1 LCDDDYLPSPVSE
14 SSIFNQ
20 HVGRPRNVSSHS
32 TLKQDVRNDKMVRQ
46 LKADLKIE
54 LEIAKKE
61 REELK
66 GKLSREV
73 KKGKALTDERNALA
87 AQVQELKAN
96 LESSK
101 SKIKRVEK
109 EKEQARKSEEALRKK
124 YEAKKA
130 DLATLNKSRFGL
142 EDQLDGLK
150 GDVSMA
156 LTENKAFKETISG
169 LEMKLESVT
178 AELEDARKK
187 LEECDS
193 THSTTISELQ
203 TQLEN
208 TTSHLN
214 NSLNETENLKTAHS
228 LIQEDL
234 EFQLSTTNKA
244 LQTARQELDILRR
257 SSSESTSNSHRSH
270 QPLTSDI
277 KNQNIRKTYAKVK
290 GKYDTLFGKA
300 RHILVTTKGMELSAF
315 GEFGK
320 AVRELRKEVENQEQD
335 VVNQMI
341 KREDGG
347 DEGVRR
353 EERVREVIM
362 VDE

>member
-1 LCDDDYLPSPVSE
+1 MCDDDYLPSPVSE

-20 HVGRPRNVSSHS
+20 HVGRPRNVSSHFS
-32 TLKQDVRNDKMVRQ
+32 LKQDVRNDKMVRQ

-73 KKGKALTDERNALA
+73 KKGKALIDERNDLL
-87 AQVQELKAN
+87 AQVQELKSN
-96 LESSK
+96 LETSK
-101 SKIKRVEK
+101 SKIKRMEK
-109 EKEQARKSEEALRKK
+109 EKEQARKSEESLRKK

-130 DLATLNKSRFGL
+130 DLAALNKSRFEL

-150 GDVSMA
+150 GDISRMVS
-156 LTENKAFKETISG
+156 ENKASKETISG
-169 LEMKLESVT
+169 LETKMESVT
-178 AELEDARKK
+178 TELEAARKQ
-187 LEECDS
+187 LEERDS
-193 THSTTISELQ
+193 AHSTTISDLQ
-203 TQLEN
+203 TQLAN

-214 NSLNETENLKTAHS
+214 DSLNETESLKTAHS

-234 EFQLSTTNKA
+234 EAQLSTTNKA
-244 LQTARQELDILRR
+244 LQTARQELDTLRR

-270 QPLTSDI
+270 KTLSSDI
-277 KNQNIRKTYAKVK
+277 KDQNIRKTYAKVK

-341 KREDGG
+341 KREDGE

-353 EERVREVIM
+353 ERGEREVIM